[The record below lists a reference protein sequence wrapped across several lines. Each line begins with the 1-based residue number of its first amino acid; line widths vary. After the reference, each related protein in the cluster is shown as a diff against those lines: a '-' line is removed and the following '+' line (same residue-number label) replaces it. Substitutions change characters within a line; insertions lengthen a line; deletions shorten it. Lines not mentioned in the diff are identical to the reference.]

1 MSARRSKTKFTQI
14 HVSIPLRLLEDY
26 DDLLA
31 HNASRSKAICYLIRE
46 YLEGDGTL
54 ISEAPSRQLMA
65 ALIARPECDDTLKLI
80 LLGLLNAQKPDE
92 QSF

>member
-31 HNASRSKAICYLIRE
+31 FGASRSKAICYLMRE
-46 YLEGDGTL
+46 YLEGGGQMVSDA
-54 ISEAPSRQLMA
+54 SMRQLMSYMM
-65 ALIARPECDDTLKLI
+65 ARPECDSTLRVI
-80 LLGLLNAQKPDE
+80 LMGLLNAQKPDE
-92 QSF
+92 QSS